1 MQGFVRAVERGCTMV
16 ECDIRQAA
24 DGVLVLSHD
33 PHVTDVQNKRYKIA
47 EHSSAELHSLNLGA
61 GEGVPTLDELVAWSQ
76 GRCAIMADMKC
87 EDNGI
92 EAQVVRALAPLATD
106 AKLVPGAGEASR
118 RRFRALD
125 PQLHLSLS
133 LGNSAS
139 SLLEGS
145 RFDAFVETIDTY
157 AVTWE
162 HSLLNA
168 SRIQKLHARG
178 LKVFAWTVDDISIMQ
193 RLINDRV
200 DGIIS
205 NRSDL
210 LESL

>member
-1 MQGFVRAVERGCTMV
+1 MQGFARAVERGCTMV

-33 PHVTDVQNKRYKIA
+33 PHVTDMQGHHYEIA
-47 EHSSAELHSLNLGA
+47 QCPSTQLHSLDLGA

-76 GRCAIMADMKC
+76 GRCSIMADMKC
-87 EDNGI
+87 EGNGI
-92 EAQVVRALAPLATD
+92 EEQVVQALAPLSIE

-118 RRFRALD
+118 HLFRTLD
-125 PQLHLSLS
+125 PQLRLSLS
-133 LGNSAS
+133 LGHS
-139 SLLEGS
+139 SNALLEDS
-145 RFDAFVETIDTY
+145 HFNSFVETLDTY

-162 HSLLNA
+162 HPLLNA
-168 SRIQKLHARG
+168 SRIQRLHAHG
-178 LKVFAWTVDDISIMQ
+178 LQVFAWTVDDISVMQ
-193 RLINDRV
+193 RLINDGV